1 MADLEPHDPVGRELL
16 AAYRDRSGPT
26 REVQTRLRDAVVR
39 DAELGALSP
48 LERGLL
54 DAYRDR
60 SGPSPAVQVRL
71 RAAVLR
77 SAGRPRWLVPALAT
91 ALAAALLA
99 ALSLRGA
106 APQLADASHVAAP
119 WEASPP
125 PEGAAPART
134 PTPARQAEEASSA
147 PPPPPPTTPERTRPA
162 KARPAPPPPPSP
174 AKTPEPD
181 LAAEARALAPAQ
193 RALGEGRPED
203 ALAALTAYASR
214 FPDGALREEHLGL
227 RAVALCEAGR
237 AREGR
242 GEARVFLREHGASML
257 AGRVRTAC
265 DLGAE

>member
-1 MADLEPHDPVGRELL
+1 MAELEPHDPVARELL
-16 AAYRDRSGPT
+16 TAYRDRSGPT
-26 REVQTRLRDAVVR
+26 SEVQTRLHDAILRDAQ
-39 DAELGALSP
+39 LGPLSP
-48 LERGLL
+48 LERSLL

-77 SAGRPRWLVPALAT
+77 AAGRPRWLVPAVVT

-99 ALSLRGA
+99 ALSLRGS
-106 APQLADASHVAAP
+106 APQVADASHVAAP
-119 WEASPP
+119 WEAAPP
-125 PEGAAPART
+125 QPAAARARTPAPATRAEEAAPA
-134 PTPARQAEEASSA
+134 PAPE
-147 PPPPPPTTPERTRPA
+147 PPERTRPA
-162 KARPAPPPPPSP
+162 RPRPAAAPTPPTPPATP
-174 AKTPEPD
+174 PEPD

-203 ALAALTAYASR
+203 ALIALAAYAAR
-214 FPDGALREEHLGL
+214 FPNGALREEHLGL

-242 GEARVFLREHGASML
+242 GEARVFLREHRASML

-265 DLGAE
+265 ELDAE

>member
-1 MADLEPHDPVGRELL
+1 MAELEPHDPVARELL

-26 REVQTRLRDAVVR
+26 SEVQTRLRDAVLR
-39 DAELGALSP
+39 DAELEPLSP
-48 LERGLL
+48 LERSLL

-77 SAGRPRWLVPALAT
+77 AAGRPRWLVPAVVT

-99 ALSLRGA
+99 ALSLRDT
-106 APQLADASHVAAP
+106 APQVADASHVAAP

-125 PEGAAPART
+125 QPSAAPARA
-134 PTPARQAEEASSA
+134 PTPARRAEEAAPA
-147 PPPPPPTTPERTRPA
+147 PPELQERTRPA
-162 KARPAPPPPPSP
+162 RPRPAATPTPPVSPPATP
-174 AKTPEPD
+174 PEPD

-203 ALAALTAYASR
+203 ALTALAAYAAR

-237 AREGR
+237 SREGR
-242 GEARVFLREHGASML
+242 GEARVFLREHRASML

-265 DLGAE
+265 ELDAE